1 MHCRQILYCL
11 SHQGRSPVRGRA
23 ESKSRS
29 ESRAHVLSA
38 MLHCSNQ
45 AADALQT
52 PEPSI
57 GQVKPGEGVS
67 ATTSGCPHSE
77 VMLPTA
83 PRDRPSEAAPLKRR
97 TQALALEKS
106 GFTYHLL
113 GFPHGSAGKESAC
126 NAGDAGLIPGSGR
139 SPGKGNS
146 NPLLCSCLE
155 NPMNRGAWSMWSQ
168 ESDTT

>member
-1 MHCRQILYCL
+1 M
-11 SHQGRSPVRGRA
+11 RGRA
-23 ESKSRS
+23 EYKSRS

-77 VMLPTA
+77 VMLPAA

-106 GFTYHLL
+106 VFTYHLL
-113 GFPHGSAGKESAC
+113 GVPQGSSGKESAYH
-126 NAGDAGLIPGSGR
+126 AGDTEDAGLIPGSGR
-139 SPGKGNS
+139 SGKGNS
-146 NPLLCSCLE
+146 NPLQYSCLKE
-155 NPMNRGAWSMWSQ
+155 EPGGLLSKGSERIGH
-168 ESDTT
+168 D